1 MSTLGYIYIFLWA
14 GINFKVAFL
23 KLRKREC
30 CAQTE
35 TKHET
40 RGAVMQ
46 MSEINVKMAVKN

>member
-1 MSTLGYIYIFLWA
+1 MSTLGYIYIFLWP
-14 GINFKVAFL
+14 GINFKAAFL

-30 CAQTE
+30 CAQAE

-46 MSEINVKMAVKN
+46 MSKGNVKMAVKN